1 MKSSFRIYADFE
13 SLLILDDNGEQ
24 NQDESNNN
32 KYQTHIA
39 CCYGYKLVCVN
50 DKFSKLFK

>member
-13 SLLILDDNGEQ
+13 SLLILEDNGEQ